1 MNKAINQ
8 PTPRTMARK
17 LRTLARQMRRMG
29 EEMEYIGGFDDQ
41 MTAKAR
47 QLLGASRM
55 VDTWAD
61 GIAKEGGR

>member
-1 MNKAINQ
+1 MTKSINQ
-8 PTPRTMARK
+8 PTPRTMAVK
-17 LRTLARQMRRMG
+17 LRLLAQQMRRMSAQ
-29 EEMEYIGGFDDQ
+29 MEYCGGFDDQ

-47 QLLGASRM
+47 QLLGAARM